1 MSEHSTVLDEA
12 IDIDSEEGSPPISL
26 LPPEKYAAEIED
38 AQVGPTKNGSGQAVN
53 LKWRVVDGEYENR
66 VVFQSILIT
75 HTSEQ
80 AQKIGRG
87 MFKDICF
94 SCGLTGKMTDLETL
108 KFKKCLIRVGVEKN
122 KDGQYADKNRVT
134 RVDPYVSPVNG
145 GMPRGAAQKAAEA
158 RTKPGDDLNDEI
170 PWA

>member
-1 MSEHSTVLDEA
+1 MSEHSTVLGEA
-12 IDIDSEEGSPPISL
+12 FDIDSEEGSPAVSL
-26 LPPEKYAAEIED
+26 LPPGKYAAEIED
-38 AQVGPTKNGSGQAVN
+38 GQVGPTKNGNGQAVN
-53 LKWRVVDGEYENR
+53 LRWRVVDGEYENR

-122 KDGQYADKNRVT
+122 KDGQYPDKNRVT

-145 GMPRGAAQKAAEA
+145 GMPRGNSQKAAEA
-158 RTKPGDDLNDEI
+158 RAKPGGEFNDEI
-170 PWA
+170 PF